1 MSYCNSGNKPLSP
14 LRQST
19 VDYMTVRGLSENTQ
33 QSYLWELDR
42 LAKFYGCSP
51 SQVEADQIRK
61 YILERID
68 QGLSPAST
76 NVSVSTFKMF
86 YTHVL
91 GCPERVEHLTMRK
104 VPERLP
110 KAMEE
115 SQVKALLMSTYD
127 IRYRAALRLAYSTG
141 LRLSEVVS
149 VKVTDIDSGKRLVRV
164 ACGKGGHERAVFLP
178 SSTLEALGD
187 YYRQVYPKPDSWLF
201 YGTSTDEPIKPNTL
215 RQAFNK
221 ARDRAGIGK
230 QFTFHSLRHSYATH
244 LLQRG
249 ATRDEVQDLLG
260 HKSPESTRTYA
271 RITSAMFERLDH
283 PADQLNR

>member
-1 MSYCNSGNKPLSP
+1 
-14 LRQST
+14 
-19 VDYMTVRGLSENTQ
+19 
-33 QSYLWELDR
+33 
-42 LAKFYGCSP
+42 
-51 SQVEADQIRK
+51 
-61 YILERID
+61 
-68 QGLSPAST
+68 
-76 NVSVSTFKMF
+76 MF

-201 YGTSTDEPIKPNTL
+201 YGTSTDEPIKPSTL

-221 ARDRAGIGK
+221 ARDRAGIGE